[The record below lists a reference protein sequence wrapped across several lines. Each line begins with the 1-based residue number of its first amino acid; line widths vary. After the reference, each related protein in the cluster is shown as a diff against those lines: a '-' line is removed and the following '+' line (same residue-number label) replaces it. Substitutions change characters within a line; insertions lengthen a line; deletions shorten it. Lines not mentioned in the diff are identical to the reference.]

1 MKVNG
6 WILSVQPLFDELLD
20 DLIEDVKTLQEKKP
34 SEYLSHPKTI
44 LLEAVYK
51 CIKVIIPRDPKNS
64 CFLLGDTL
72 GKKYK
77 GIRRAKEFMPNRYR
91 LFFRF
96 DSRDNEIFYLWFN
109 DESTLRKQ
117 GARTDVYA
125 VFRNMLENNIIP
137 TNLKVLRES
146 SKELNN

>member
-6 WILSVQPLFDELLD
+6 WNLYNHLIFDGLLDEL
-20 DLIEDVKTLQEKKP
+20 IQEVKTLQEKKP

-44 LLEAVYK
+44 LLTAIYK
-51 CIKVIIPRDPKNS
+51 CIKVIIPRDPNDAW
-64 CFLLGDTL
+64 FRMGNAL

-77 GIRRAKEFMPNRYR
+77 GIRRVKEFMPPRYR

-96 DSRDNEIFYLWFN
+96 DSRDNEIFYVWFN
-109 DESTLRKQ
+109 DESSLRKKD
-117 GARTDVYA
+117 AKTDVYA
-125 VFRNMLENNIIP
+125 VFRKMLEKK
-137 TNLKVLRES
+137 TVSTKLQDLRES